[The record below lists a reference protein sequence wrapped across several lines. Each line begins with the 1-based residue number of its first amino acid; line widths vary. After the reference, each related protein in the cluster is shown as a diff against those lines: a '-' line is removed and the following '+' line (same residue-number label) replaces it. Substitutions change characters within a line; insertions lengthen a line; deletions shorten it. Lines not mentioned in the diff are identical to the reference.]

1 VHRGRGMMSSRRR
14 ARWVPLTTALLLALG
29 LGAGPALAQRG
40 APNSFATI
48 VQAVAP
54 AVVTIAAVVEPKTAP
69 AELQDD
75 EESEEAGPI
84 GSGVII
90 DPKGVVLTNGHIA
103 DAGSIEVVTS
113 DGRRYRP
120 TRIVI
125 DGRSDLAVLVIGD
138 GTAAFPFA
146 RLADSDR
153 ARVGDWVVAIGA
165 PHGLQTT
172 VTAGIISARGGQG
185 AGPLGP
191 DYIQTS
197 AVLRFGSSGGPLV
210 NLDGEIVGINTVF
223 GLEAAG
229 LAFTVPSNMARA
241 VAAQLLENGRV
252 SRPWLGL
259 VTQALTPE
267 LARGLAL
274 GTSTGLLVSDV
285 LPASPGAAAG
295 LRPGELVMMLDAR
308 RLLARIDLAR
318 ALAQARAGQAVTL
331 QVRRR
336 DGTVHTLAVTLGE
349 ERDAAPSSLTT
360 YRVPELGCVV
370 RSLTPDLGVSI
381 VRVDAQAGTDGLRP
395 GDIVRE
401 VNNAGVRTLAAF
413 ARLVDRLRA
422 GDHVAV
428 LVQRGSLATY
438 VALKAGAR

>member
-1 VHRGRGMMSSRRR
+1 MMSSRQR
-14 ARWVPLTTALLLALG
+14 ARWVSVTTALLVALG
-29 LGAGPALAQRG
+29 LGAGPARAQHG
-40 APNSFATI
+40 AHASFATL

-54 AVVTIAAVVEPKTAP
+54 SVVTIAAVVDPKMAP
-69 AELQDD
+69 AEVQDD
-75 EESEEAGPI
+75 EEPLEAGPI

-90 DPKGVVLTNGHIA
+90 DPKGVVLTNAHVA
-103 DAGSIEVVTS
+103 DGAAAIEVVTS
-113 DGRRYRP
+113 DGRRFRP
-120 TRIVI
+120 TRILI

-138 GTAAFPFA
+138 GTATFPFA

-172 VTAGIISARGGQG
+172 VTAGIISARGGDG
-185 AGPLGP
+185 VGPLGP

-223 GLEAAG
+223 GFEAAG

-259 VTQALTPE
+259 VTQPLTPE

-295 LRPGELVMMLDAR
+295 LRPGDLVTMLDAR

-318 ALAQARAGQAVTL
+318 ALGQARVGQAVTL

-336 DGTVHTLAVTLGE
+336 DGTVHTLPVTLGE

-370 RSLTPDLGVSI
+370 RSLTPDLGVS
-381 VRVDAQAGTDGLRP
+381 VVLVDARAGTDGLRA

-401 VNNAGVRTLAAF
+401 VNTARVRTLADF
-413 ARLVDRLRA
+413 ARAVDRLRA

-428 LVQRGSLATY
+428 LVQRGRLATY

>member
-1 VHRGRGMMSSRRR
+1 MISSRRR
-14 ARWVPLTTALLLALG
+14 ARCVSVTTALLVG
-29 LGAGPALAQRG
+29 LGTGPALAQRG
-40 APNSFATI
+40 APPTFATI

-54 AVVTIAAVVEPKTAP
+54 AVVTIASVVEPKTAP

-75 EESEEAGPI
+75 EEPEEAGPI

-90 DPKGVVLTNGHIA
+90 DPKGVVLTNAHVA
-103 DAGSIEVVTS
+103 DAAAAIEVVTS
-113 DGRRYRP
+113 DGRRYQP
-120 TRIVI
+120 TRILI

-138 GTAAFPFA
+138 GTATFPFA

-153 ARVGDWVVAIGA
+153 ARVGDWVVAIGT

-172 VTAGIISARGGQG
+172 VTAGIISARGGEG
-185 AGPLGP
+185 TGLLGP

-223 GLEAAG
+223 AFEVAG
-229 LAFTVPSNMARA
+229 LAFTIPSNVARA

-267 LARGLAL
+267 LTRGLAL

-285 LPASPGAAAG
+285 LAASPGAAAG
-295 LRPGELVMMLDAR
+295 LRPGDLVMMLDAR
-308 RLLARIDLAR
+308 RLLARVDLMR

-336 DGTVHTLAVTLGE
+336 DGTVHTLLVTLGE
-349 ERDAAPSSLTT
+349 ERDAAPSSLAT

-370 RSLTPDLGVSI
+370 RSLTPDLGVS
-381 VRVDAQAGTDGLRP
+381 VVQVEARAGTDGLRA

-401 VNNAGVRTLAAF
+401 VNNARVRTIADF
-413 ARLVDRLRA
+413 ARVVDRLRA
-422 GDHVAV
+422 GDPVAV
-428 LVQRGSLATY
+428 LVQRGALATY

>member
-1 VHRGRGMMSSRRR
+1 MLSRARR
-14 ARWVPLTTALLLALG
+14 AHWAMVITAPLLALG
-29 LGAGPALAQRG
+29 LGAAPALAQRG
-40 APNSFATI
+40 APPTFATI

-54 AVVTIAAVVEPKTAP
+54 AVVTIAATVEPKTAATEP
-69 AELQDD
+69 KDD
-75 EESEEAGPI
+75 EEPEDAGPI

-90 DPKGVVLTNGHIA
+90 DPKGVVLTNAHVA
-103 DAGSIEVVTS
+103 DAAAAVEVVMS

-120 TRIVI
+120 TRILI
-125 DGRSDLAVLVIGD
+125 DGRSDLAVLVISD
-138 GTAAFPFA
+138 GTATFPFA

-172 VTAGIISARGGQG
+172 VTAGIISARGGEG

-223 GLEAAG
+223 AFEAAG

-241 VAAQLLENGRV
+241 VAAQLLDHGRV

-259 VTQALTPE
+259 VTQPLTPE

-274 GTSTGLLVSDV
+274 GTATGLLVSDV
-285 LPASPGAAAG
+285 LHASPGAAAG
-295 LRPGELVMMLDAR
+295 VKPGDLVVMFDAR
-308 RLLARIDLAR
+308 RLLTRIDLAR
-318 ALAQARAGQAVTL
+318 ALAQARAGQAVIL

-336 DGTVHTLAVTLGE
+336 DGAVHALPITLGE
-349 ERDAAPSSLTT
+349 ERDTAPSSLTT

-370 RSLTPDLGVSI
+370 RNLMPGLGVSI
-381 VRVDAQAGTDGLRP
+381 VQVDARAGTDGLRT

-401 VNNAGVRTLAAF
+401 VNTVRVRTLADF
-413 ARLVDRLRA
+413 ARVVDRLRA

-428 LVQRGSLATY
+428 LVQRGALATY

>member
-1 VHRGRGMMSSRRR
+1 MISSRRHVH
-14 ARWVPLTTALLLALG
+14 WVPASTALLLALG
-29 LGAGPALAQRG
+29 LGAGPALAQRA
-40 APNSFATI
+40 APPTFATI

-54 AVVTIAAVVEPKTAP
+54 AVVTIAAVVEPKTAL
-69 AELQDD
+69 AEREDD
-75 EESEEAGPI
+75 EEPEEAGPI

-90 DPKGVVLTNGHIA
+90 DPKGVVLTNAHVA
-103 DAGSIEVVTS
+103 DAAAAIEVVTS

-120 TRIVI
+120 TRILV

-138 GTAAFPFA
+138 GTATFPFA

-153 ARVGDWVVAIGA
+153 ARVGDWVLAIGT
-165 PHGLQTT
+165 PHGLQAT
-172 VTAGIISARGGQG
+172 VTAGIISARGGEG
-185 AGPLGP
+185 TGLLGP

-223 GLEAAG
+223 AFEVVG
-229 LAFTVPSNMARA
+229 LAFTIPSNVARA
-241 VAAQLLENGRV
+241 VAAQLLESGRV

-267 LARGLAL
+267 LTRGLAL

-295 LRPGELVMMLDAR
+295 LRPGDLLMMLDAR
-308 RLLARIDLAR
+308 RLLARVDLAR

-336 DGTVHTLAVTLGE
+336 DGTVHTLPVTLGE
-349 ERDAAPSSLTT
+349 ERDAAPSSLII
-360 YRVPELGCVV
+360 YRVPQLGCVV
-370 RSLTPDLGVSI
+370 RSLTPDLGVS
-381 VRVDAQAGTDGLRP
+381 VVQVEARAGTDGLRA

-401 VNNAGVRTLAAF
+401 VNKARVRTLADF
-413 ARLVDRLRA
+413 ARVVDRLRA

-428 LVQRGSLATY
+428 LVQRGPLATY

>member
-1 VHRGRGMMSSRRR
+1 V
-14 ARWVPLTTALLLALG
+14 LLLVLG
-29 LGAGPALAQRG
+29 LGARPALAQRG
-40 APNSFATI
+40 APPTFATI

-54 AVVTIAAVVEPKTAP
+54 AVVTIAAVVEPQTAP
-69 AELQDD
+69 AEPQDD
-75 EESEEAGPI
+75 EEAEEAGPI

-90 DPKGVVLTNGHIA
+90 DPKGVVLTNAHVA
-103 DAGSIEVVTS
+103 DAASSIEVLTS

-125 DGRSDLAVLVIGD
+125 DRRSDLAVLVIGD
-138 GTAAFPFA
+138 GTATFPFA
-146 RLADSDR
+146 RLADSDS
-153 ARVGDWVVAIGA
+153 ARVGDWVVAIGS
-165 PHGLQTT
+165 PQGLQTT
-172 VTAGIISARGGQG
+172 VTAGIISARGGEG
-185 AGPLGP
+185 TGPLGP
-191 DYIQTS
+191 DYLQTT
-197 AVLRFGSSGGPLV
+197 AVLRLGSSGGPLV
-210 NLDGEIVGINTVF
+210 NLDGAIVGINTVF
-223 GLEAAG
+223 AFEVAG
-229 LAFTVPSNMARA
+229 LAFTIPSNVARA

-274 GTSTGLLVSDV
+274 GASTGLLVSDV
-285 LPASPGAAAG
+285 IHAGPGAAAG
-295 LRPGELVMMLDAR
+295 LHAGDLVMMLDAH
-308 RLLARIDLAR
+308 RLLARVDLAR

-336 DGTVHTLAVTLGE
+336 DGTVQPLPVTLGE

-370 RSLTPDLGVSI
+370 QSLTPDLGVSV
-381 VRVDAQAGTDGLRP
+381 VRVDGRAGTDGLRA

-401 VNNAGVRTLAAF
+401 VNRARVRTMSDF
-413 ARLVDRLRA
+413 AKVVDRLRA

-428 LVQRGSLATY
+428 LVQRGLVATY
-438 VALKAGAR
+438 VALKAEAR